1 MPRGAPTGSGV
12 IFCMELITTLRE
24 RIDRITR
31 EIISK
36 YSVAFGESHV
46 ATKEQMWRCGL
57 EVLKDYPELE
67 DDKPQRGGRGVVA
80 VSFKSVAREI
90 ERADITI
97 KRWVELVKEIGKTE
111 NEWVIWSDGERQ
123 RAIEKYTQG
132 MLTDSTAHVGYN
144 SGDNEWYTPP
154 EYIEAARAVMGDI
167 DLDPASTPEANEI
180 VQAKKIFTEAEDG
193 RMQEW
198 NGRVWMNPPYS
209 YEYISDF
216 CEKLSDEFSV
226 GRITEACV
234 LVNNATETYWFQ
246 GLCQFAQAI
255 CFPAKRIKFWH
266 PAKEEK
272 ASPLQ
277 GQAVL
282 YFGDNVDLFMDA
294 FRRFGVMC
302 NVG

>member
-1 MPRGAPTGSGV
+1 MPRGAPTGTGV
-12 IFCMELITTLRE
+12 IFCMNDALMVVDKISPPDIPDEWNYQEADKEFDETVFAWRRLDDNVICKCWIFYSKLKNPGK
-24 RIDRITR
+24 RIDLVANATR
-31 EIISK
+31 LPTWEEWCDSK
-36 YSVAFGESHV
+36 GINRSTLFRRFQNVG
-46 ATKEQMWRCGL
+46 W
-57 EVLKDYPELE
+57 
-67 DDKPQRGGRGVVA
+67 
-80 VSFKSVAREI
+80 
-90 ERADITI
+90 I
-97 KRWVELVKEIGKTE
+97 KG
-111 NEWVIWSDGERQ
+111 
-123 RAIEKYTQG
+123 
-132 MLTDSTAHVGYN
+132 TAHVGYN

-180 VQAKKIFTEAEDG
+180 VQAKKIYTESDDG